1 MKMKL
6 KDINQSKK
14 AKEEFRS
21 PYVEV
26 LRSDEPISKWDIAE
40 KFQVSE
46 RVVREKISE
55 VSAYY
60 PVIATSNREGYRLAK
75 KIDSLSSKE
84 EMEQEL
90 SEVEH
95 QINELKSRVA
105 CLKKKMK
112 PLIAYQKVL
121 EKRKSSL
128 TPEENEDEK

>member
-1 MKMKL
+1 MKL
-6 KDINQSKK
+6 KNLDQSQK
-14 AKEEFRS
+14 AKKEFRS
-21 PYVEV
+21 PLIEI

-40 KFQVSE
+40 KFQISE

-75 KIDSLSSKE
+75 KIDDMQADEMLLEKE
-84 EMEQEL
+84 
-90 SEVEH
+90 EVEH

-112 PLIAYQKVL
+112 PLIAYKKVL
-121 EKRKSSL
+121 EKKIG
-128 TPEENEDEK
+128 E